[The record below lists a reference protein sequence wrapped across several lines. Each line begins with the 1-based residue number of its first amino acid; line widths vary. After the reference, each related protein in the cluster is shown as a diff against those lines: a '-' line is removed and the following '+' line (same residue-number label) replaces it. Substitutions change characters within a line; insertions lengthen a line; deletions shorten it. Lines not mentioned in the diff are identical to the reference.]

1 MSPGFDAR
9 RGSNILMLITNP
21 SGKYVTLW
29 YHAA

>member
-1 MSPGFDAR
+1 LKFIVIGAIQEF
-9 RGSNILMLITNP
+9 LITNP